1 MHLYLIGSETSSVEH
16 ADAMGWG
23 CQLDLKIRCAVVVGV
38 HPDLDR
44 VTVPSGF

>member
-1 MHLYLIGSETSSVEH
+1 MHLHLIGLEMRAVEH

>member
-1 MHLYLIGSETSSVEH
+1 MHLHPIGLEMSPVEH

-23 CQLDLKIRCAVVVGV
+23 SQLDLKIRCAVAVGV